1 MRVSLHGLAI
11 SGALAVAAALS
22 PAMAQTESTMQD
34 ARVVRVAN
42 AARLADARGES
53 RVQGADPAQAASP
66 AQGSDPAQAA
76 SPTRGSDPAQ
86 AASPTQG
93 SDPVQAASPAQGTDP
108 AQAASPT
115 QPASPA
121 QPASLAPAA
130 DATTVVSI
138 PADDLKK
145 AGSEIRAS
153 WHDYDKCTRSKVC
166 SSYFESFG
174 VGLTFGDGEIVPFA
188 HVQRL
193 TASRHDCIVNARDA
207 LDHGNRG
214 MAVQWVMA
222 SRMLEPLDRNWLG
235 DHPDAVLAALR
246 EILF

>member
-1 MRVSLHGLAI
+1 MRDLLHGLAI

-22 PAMAQTESTMQD
+22 PAMAQNESPMQ
-34 ARVVRVAN
+34 A
-42 AARLADARGES
+42 
-53 RVQGADPAQAASP
+53 ADPAQSASP
-66 AQGSDPAQAA
+66 A
-76 SPTRGSDPAQ
+76 
-86 AASPTQG
+86 
-93 SDPVQAASPAQGTDP
+93 AQGTDP

-115 QPASPA
+115 QPP
-121 QPASLAPAA
+121 SLAPAA
-130 DATTVVSI
+130 GATTAVSI

-145 AGSEIRAS
+145 AASEIRGS

-166 SSYFESFG
+166 MSYFESFG
-174 VGLTFGDGEIVPFA
+174 VGITFGDGEIVPFA

-222 SRMLEPLDRNWLG
+222 SQMLEPLDRNWLG
-235 DHPDAVLAALR
+235 DHPDAVLEALR
-246 EILF
+246 QILF

>member
-1 MRVSLHGLAI
+1 MRDLLHGLAI
-11 SGALAVAAALS
+11 SGALAVVAALS
-22 PAMAQTESTMQD
+22 PVMAQTESPVPD
-34 ARVVRVAN
+34 ARVVQVAN
-42 AARLADARGES
+42 PVQPADAQGES
-53 RVQGADPAQAASP
+53 PVQAADPAQAASP

-76 SPTRGSDPAQ
+76 SP
-86 AASPTQG
+86 
-93 SDPVQAASPAQGTDP
+93 PAQGTDP
-108 AQAASPT
+108 AHAASPT
-115 QPASPA
+115 QR
-121 QPASLAPAA
+121 ASLAPAA
-130 DATTVVSI
+130 GATTALSI

-222 SRMLEPLDRNWLG
+222 SQMLEPLDRNWLG
-235 DHPDAVLAALR
+235 DHPDAVLEALR
-246 EILF
+246 QILF

>member
-34 ARVVRVAN
+34 ARVVQVAN
-42 AARLADARGES
+42 AARAADTRGES

-66 AQGSDPAQAA
+66 AQ
-76 SPTRGSDPAQ
+76 GSDPAQ

-121 QPASLAPAA
+121 QPASLALAA

>member
-22 PAMAQTESTMQD
+22 PAMAQTESTVQD
-34 ARVVRVAN
+34 ARVVQVAN
-42 AARLADARGES
+42 AAQLADAQGES
-53 RVQGADPAQAASP
+53 PVQAADPAQAVSP
-66 AQGSDPAQAA
+66 AQGSDQP
-76 SPTRGSDPAQ
+76 
-86 AASPTQG
+86 
-93 SDPVQAASPAQGTDP
+93 QAASPAAPGTDP

-115 QPASPA
+115 QPAS
-121 QPASLAPAA
+121 LAPAA
-130 DATTVVSI
+130 GAATAVSI

-222 SRMLEPLDRNWLG
+222 SQMLEPLDRNWLG

-246 EILF
+246 QILF

>member
-1 MRVSLHGLAI
+1 
-11 SGALAVAAALS
+11 LS
-22 PAMAQTESTMQD
+22 PAMAQTESTVQD
-34 ARVVRVAN
+34 ARVVQVAN
-42 AARLADARGES
+42 AARLADVQGES
-53 RVQGADPAQAASP
+53 PVQAADPAQAVSP
-66 AQGSDPAQAA
+66 AQGSDQP
-76 SPTRGSDPAQ
+76 
-86 AASPTQG
+86 
-93 SDPVQAASPAQGTDP
+93 QAASPAAPGTDP

-115 QPASPA
+115 QPAS
-121 QPASLAPAA
+121 LAPAA
-130 DATTVVSI
+130 GAATAVSI

-222 SRMLEPLDRNWLG
+222 SQMLEPLDRNWLG

-246 EILF
+246 QILF

>member
-42 AARLADARGES
+42 AARLADTRGES

-66 AQGSDPAQAA
+66 AQ
-76 SPTRGSDPAQ
+76 GSDPAQ

>member
-34 ARVVRVAN
+34 ARVVQVAN
-42 AARLADARGES
+42 AARLADTRGES
-53 RVQGADPAQAASP
+53 RVQ
-66 AQGSDPAQAA
+66 
-76 SPTRGSDPAQ
+76 GSDPAQ

>member
-1 MRVSLHGLAI
+1 MRDLLHGLAI
-11 SGALAVAAALS
+11 SGALAVAAAFS
-22 PAMAQTESTMQD
+22 PAMAQ
-34 ARVVRVAN
+34 
-42 AARLADARGES
+42 GES
-53 RVQGADPAQAASP
+53 PTQAA
-66 AQGSDPAQAA
+66 
-76 SPTRGSDPAQ
+76 DPAQ
-86 AASPTQG
+86 AASPTQ
-93 SDPVQAASPAQGTDP
+93 AATDP
-108 AQAASPT
+108 AQSAT
-115 QPASPA
+115 PA

-130 DATTVVSI
+130 GAAAAVSI

-145 AGSEIRAS
+145 AGSEIRGS

-166 SSYFESFG
+166 MSYFESFG

-222 SRMLEPLDRNWLG
+222 SQMLEPLDRNWLG
-235 DHPDAVLAALR
+235 DHPDAVLVALR
-246 EILF
+246 QILF

>member
-1 MRVSLHGLAI
+1 MRDLLHGLAI
-11 SGALAVAAALS
+11 AGALAVAVALS
-22 PAMAQTESTMQD
+22 PAMAQGESTD
-34 ARVVRVAN
+34 AGVVHVAN
-42 AARLADARGES
+42 AAPPGDAQGES
-53 RVQGADPAQAASP
+53 PAQAA
-66 AQGSDPAQAA
+66 
-76 SPTRGSDPAQ
+76 DPAQ
-86 AASPTQG
+86 AASPTQ
-93 SDPVQAASPAQGTDP
+93 AAADP
-108 AQAASPT
+108 AQSANPT
-115 QPASPA
+115 QSP
-121 QPASLAPAA
+121 SLAPAPGA
-130 DATTVVSI
+130 ATAVAI

-222 SRMLEPLDRNWLG
+222 SQMLEPLDRNWLG
-235 DHPDAVLAALR
+235 DHPDAVLEALR
-246 EILF
+246 QILF

>member
-22 PAMAQTESTMQD
+22 PAMAQTESTVQD
-34 ARVVRVAN
+34 ATVVQVAN
-42 AARLADARGES
+42 AARLADAQGES
-53 RVQGADPAQAASP
+53 PVQAA
-66 AQGSDPAQAA
+66 
-76 SPTRGSDPAQ
+76 DPAQ

-93 SDPVQAASPAQGTDP
+93 SDQPQTASPAAPGTDP

-115 QPASPA
+115 QPAS
-121 QPASLAPAA
+121 LAPAA
-130 DATTVVSI
+130 GATTAVAI

-246 EILF
+246 QILF

>member
-1 MRVSLHGLAI
+1 
-11 SGALAVAAALS
+11 
-22 PAMAQTESTMQD
+22 MAQGESTD
-34 ARVVRVAN
+34 AGAVHVAN
-42 AARLADARGES
+42 AAPPGDAQGES
-53 RVQGADPAQAASP
+53 PAQAA
-66 AQGSDPAQAA
+66 
-76 SPTRGSDPAQ
+76 DPAQ
-86 AASPTQG
+86 AASPTQ
-93 SDPVQAASPAQGTDP
+93 AAADP
-108 AQAASPT
+108 AQSANPT
-115 QPASPA
+115 QSP
-121 QPASLAPAA
+121 SLAPAPGA
-130 DATTVVSI
+130 ATAVAI

-222 SRMLEPLDRNWLG
+222 SQMLEPLDRNWLG
-235 DHPDAVLAALR
+235 DHPDAVLEALR
-246 EILF
+246 QILF

>member
-34 ARVVRVAN
+34 ARVVQVAN
-42 AARLADARGES
+42 AARLADTRGES

-66 AQGSDPAQAA
+66 A
-76 SPTRGSDPAQ
+76 
-86 AASPTQG
+86 QG

-121 QPASLAPAA
+121 QPASLALAA

>member
-1 MRVSLHGLAI
+1 MRDLLHGLAI
-11 SGALAVAAALS
+11 SGALAVVAALS
-22 PAMAQTESTMQD
+22 PVMAQTESPVPD
-34 ARVVRVAN
+34 ARVVQVAN
-42 AARLADARGES
+42 PVQPADAQGES
-53 RVQGADPAQAASP
+53 PVQAADPAQAASP
-66 AQGSDPAQAA
+66 AQGSDPAPAA
-76 SPTRGSDPAQ
+76 SP
-86 AASPTQG
+86 
-93 SDPVQAASPAQGTDP
+93 PAQGTDP

-115 QPASPA
+115 QPAS
-121 QPASLAPAA
+121 LAPAA
-130 DATTVVSI
+130 GATTALSI

-222 SRMLEPLDRNWLG
+222 SQMLEPLDRNWLG
-235 DHPDAVLAALR
+235 DHPDAVLEALR
-246 EILF
+246 QILF

>member
-1 MRVSLHGLAI
+1 MRDLLHGLAI
-11 SGALAVAAALS
+11 SGALAVAAVLS
-22 PAMAQTESTMQD
+22 PAIAQTESP
-34 ARVVRVAN
+34 VRVAGAVQVAN
-42 AARLADARGES
+42 PARLADAQGES
-53 RVQGADPAQAASP
+53 PVQAA
-66 AQGSDPAQAA
+66 
-76 SPTRGSDPAQ
+76 DPAQ

-93 SDPVQAASPAQGTDP
+93 SDPAQAGSPATPGTDP

-115 QPASPA
+115 QPAS
-121 QPASLAPAA
+121 LAPAA
-130 DATTVVSI
+130 GATTAVSI

-246 EILF
+246 QILF

>member
-1 MRVSLHGLAI
+1 MRDLLHGLAI
-11 SGALAVAAALS
+11 AGALAVAVALS
-22 PAMAQTESTMQD
+22 PAMAQGESTD
-34 ARVVRVAN
+34 AGVVHVAN
-42 AARLADARGES
+42 AAPPGDAQGES
-53 RVQGADPAQAASP
+53 PVQAA
-66 AQGSDPAQAA
+66 
-76 SPTRGSDPAQ
+76 DPAQ
-86 AASPTQG
+86 AASPTQ
-93 SDPVQAASPAQGTDP
+93 AAADP
-108 AQAASPT
+108 AQSANPT
-115 QPASPA
+115 QSP
-121 QPASLAPAA
+121 SLAPAPGA
-130 DATTVVSI
+130 ATAVAI

-222 SRMLEPLDRNWLG
+222 SQMLEPLDRNWLG
-235 DHPDAVLAALR
+235 DHPDAVLEALR
-246 EILF
+246 QILF

>member
-22 PAMAQTESTMQD
+22 PAMAQTESTVQD
-34 ARVVRVAN
+34 ARVVQVAN
-42 AARLADARGES
+42 AARLADAQGES
-53 RVQGADPAQAASP
+53 PVQAADPAQAVSP
-66 AQGSDPAQAA
+66 AQGSDQP
-76 SPTRGSDPAQ
+76 
-86 AASPTQG
+86 
-93 SDPVQAASPAQGTDP
+93 QAASPAAPGTDP

-115 QPASPA
+115 QPAS
-121 QPASLAPAA
+121 LAPAA
-130 DATTVVSI
+130 GAATAVSI

-222 SRMLEPLDRNWLG
+222 SQMLEPLDRNWLG

-246 EILF
+246 QILF

>member
-1 MRVSLHGLAI
+1 MRDLLHGLAI
-11 SGALAVAAALS
+11 SGALAVVAALS
-22 PAMAQTESTMQD
+22 PAMAQTESPVQD
-34 ARVVRVAN
+34 ARVVQVAN
-42 AARLADARGES
+42 PVQPADAQGES
-53 RVQGADPAQAASP
+53 PVQAADPAQAASP
-66 AQGSDPAQAA
+66 AQGSDPAPAA
-76 SPTRGSDPAQ
+76 SP
-86 AASPTQG
+86 
-93 SDPVQAASPAQGTDP
+93 PAQGTDP

-115 QPASPA
+115 QPAS
-121 QPASLAPAA
+121 LAPAA
-130 DATTVVSI
+130 GATTALFI

-222 SRMLEPLDRNWLG
+222 SQMLEPLDRNWLG
-235 DHPDAVLAALR
+235 DHPDAVLEALR
-246 EILF
+246 QILF